1 MFVDL
6 FCINTSFG
14 MPSGTTSTKIDLAT
28 SDLDRDN
35 VISVTEANLRE
46 EQKQAMERAMDEYK
60 QL

>member
-1 MFVDL
+1 
-6 FCINTSFG
+6 